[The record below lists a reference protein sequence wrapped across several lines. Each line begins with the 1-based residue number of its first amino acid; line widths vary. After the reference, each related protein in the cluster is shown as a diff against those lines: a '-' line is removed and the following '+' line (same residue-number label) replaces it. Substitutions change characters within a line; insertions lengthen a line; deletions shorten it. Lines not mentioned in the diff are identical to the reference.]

1 MLTWKY
7 SGLLWTMFTYCNEE
21 WNTKTYPICDDPL
34 LRSVRRRTV
43 CFYTESARS
52 TLPSWC
58 VNRSPI
64 RYGFRAGT
72 KAIWYT
78 VDHPAS
84 RGFLLAR
91 FWCTLERVDFQCR
104 VIFTCIKFTLANKI
118 EVMRER
124 SLASVKVQLK
134 VEPRAISRFSSA
146 ISILPLFY
154 LRD

>member
-7 SGLLWTMFTYCNEE
+7 SGLVWTMFTQCNEE
-21 WNTKTYPICDDPL
+21 WNTETYPICDDPL
-34 LRSVRRRTV
+34 LRSEQDSLLL
-43 CFYTESARS
+43 YI

-64 RYGFRAGT
+64 RYGFRAGA

-91 FWCTLERVDFQCR
+91 FWCTRERVDFQCR
-104 VIFTCIKFTLANKI
+104 VTFTRIKFTFANKI

-134 VEPRAISRFSSA
+134 VEPRSISRFSTA